1 MQTANLLPL
10 VLVLAVVAYG
20 LAFMRS
26 RAVAAPLGG
35 IRNLKALP
43 FYYAARAALWCAIPA
58 LIVLAAWAGFEGKVI
73 QGIVIASLVNIFMAS
88 PALQFAISAIG
99 VLIFAGL
106 TAYDTQQIKNEI
118 LEGRA
123 IPVEAARDV
132 LAKILAQVGAT
143 LDSLAPNIKRRH
155 PEIEQRIIDF
165 IKSETIKHQNEA
177 SNLDDY
183 LDDII
188 DDVVTQAEAKV

>member
-1 MQTANLLPL
+1 MDSHLLNKKNMAESLGISTQAFDKWGVKPHKKVGRQTFFR
-10 VLVLAVVAYG
+10 VQDVVENRIENELKKNNNRVNPAG
-20 LAFMRS
+20 EKIDLELE
-26 RAVAAPLGG
+26 RA
-35 IRNLKALP
+35 
-43 FYYAARAALWCAIPA
+43 
-58 LIVLAAWAGFEGKVI
+58 
-73 QGIVIASLVNIFMAS
+73 M
-88 PALQFAISAIG
+88 
-99 VLIFAGL
+99 L
-106 TAYDTQQIKNEI
+106 TQQQRITQQIKNEI

-177 SNLDDY
+177 SNLNDY

-188 DDVVTQAEAKV
+188 DDVITQAEAKV

>member
-1 MQTANLLPL
+1 M
-10 VLVLAVVAYG
+10 
-20 LAFMRS
+20 
-26 RAVAAPLGG
+26 
-35 IRNLKALP
+35 
-43 FYYAARAALWCAIPA
+43 
-58 LIVLAAWAGFEGKVI
+58 
-73 QGIVIASLVNIFMAS
+73 
-88 PALQFAISAIG
+88 
-99 VLIFAGL
+99 L
-106 TAYDTQQIKNEI
+106 TQQQRITQQIKNEI

-132 LAKILAQVGAT
+132 LARILSQVGAT

-188 DDVVTQAEAKV
+188 DDVITQAEAKV